1 MRTPIKSLT
10 GAAAILLLGTV
21 LAACSSSSTTNT
33 TAPGSSASVPSI
45 AAGDFTSDF
54 AVMDQL
60 KGLASQGTG
69 LIGVQVANLCNLL
82 NPRRVIIGGSLSAAG
97 DILLDPIR
105 ASIER
110 CALPMAAATA
120 EVVAGELGDR
130 ATVLGALSLV
140 FRQVDPFELKPRRGP
155 VPVARIQPAVT
166 QVVDTGTSG
175 RSSSV

>member
-1 MRTPIKSLT
+1 
-10 GAAAILLLGTV
+10 
-21 LAACSSSSTTNT
+21 
-33 TAPGSSASVPSI
+33 
-45 AAGDFTSDF
+45 
-54 AVMDQL
+54 
-60 KGLASQGTG
+60 
-69 LIGVQVANLCNLL
+69 
-82 NPRRVIIGGSLSAAG
+82 LSAAG

-105 ASIER
+105 ASLDR

-166 QVVDTGTSG
+166 KAVGAGTSG
-175 RSSSV
+175 GSSSV